1 MDIVRFAAVGTG
13 RITRHFLEAAQA
25 VPSLCFV
32 GVYSRDRA
40 RAEAF
45 GAEFGAVKT
54 WGSLEELAAD
64 TAVDAVYVA
73 SPNVCHCEQSILFLN
88 AGKHVLCEKPAA
100 SHAREWARMC
110 AAADR
115 AGVYLTEAMLTPYL
129 PAFQKLQEWLPRV
142 GQVRQVHFHYSQY
155 SSRYDNFKKGI
166 VENAFCPAL
175 SNGAL
180 MDIGVYCAYAL
191 VALFGVPNKVLADA
205 VFLENGLDGAG
216 MVTAHYDGMQA
227 HLTYSKINDGTGPSV
242 ILGESGAIEIDRM
255 GGMTSLAFRGRDGT
269 TEICP
274 VPTHNNHLIYEA
286 QDFARCVLTGDRP
299 SLRAEN
305 TRKTLSLLDEIRA
318 ILGIHFPADNHD

>member
-1 MDIVRFAAVGTG
+1 MDIVHFAAVGTG
-13 RITRHFLEAAQA
+13 RITRHFLEAAQT

-45 GAEFGAVKT
+45 GADYGATKT

-64 TAVDAVYVA
+64 TSVDAVYIA
-73 SPNVCHCEQSILFLN
+73 SPNLCHCEQAILFLN

-110 AAADR
+110 AAAEK

-129 PAFQKLQEWLPRV
+129 PAFEKMLEWLPRV
-142 GQVRQVHFHYSQY
+142 GRVRQVHFHYSQY

-166 VENAFCPAL
+166 VENAFRPEL

-191 VALFGVPNKVLADA
+191 VALFGMPTAVCADA

-242 ILGESGAIEIDRM
+242 ILGESGVLEIDRIN
-255 GGMTSLAFRGRDGT
+255 GMTSLTFRGRDGT
-269 TEICP
+269 VEVCP
-274 VPTHNNHLIYEA
+274 VPTHDNLLTYEA
-286 QDFARCVLTGDRP
+286 RDFARCVLTGDRP
-299 SLRAEN
+299 AVRAEN
-305 TRKTLSLLDEIRA
+305 TRKTLSLLDEIR
-318 ILGIHFPADNHD
+318 IKLGIHFPADDRD